1 MDRQLSNGIFKY
13 ANHTEGDRTMIDY
26 TYMTGETEYE
36 NEGEWTKA
44 ELEAMVDEAESEI
57 HTIEGLMANL
67 KQDLWYVEQKHE
79 MATYL
84 LDNELWFTEEEEI
97 EDEKDED

>member
-1 MDRQLSNGIFKY
+1 
-13 ANHTEGDRTMIDY
+13 MIDY
-26 TYMTGETEYE
+26 RYMSGDNEYE
-36 NEGEWTKA
+36 NEGEWTKE

-67 KQDLWYVEQKHE
+67 RQDLWYVEEKHE
-79 MATYL
+79 QATYL
-84 LDNELWFTEEEEI
+84 LDNELWYVEET